1 MKDPDFDF
9 IDVVEHL
16 SDAIVITKAY
26 PLDKPGPEIV
36 YANHAY
42 CQQNGFASKE
52 VVGKNLN
59 ILQLVESGEGSEI
72 SHPRALD
79 RKYGPKMI
87 NKKGKESS
95 ENRWIELTINPLK
108 NDSAETAYL
117 VVIERDLTEQ
127 KKFEEQLQASSG
139 KDLLTNLLSREA
151 FDDALMQEFSIFSR
165 TKHTY
170 SLLLIDIDHFKKINT
185 NHGDAACTQVLSQMA
200 NLFEE
205 IFRFYDLTARIGRD
219 QFCVLFRSTSLEP
232 ALISAIRF
240 RQTVQNREFTAG
252 RGSVHVTVRIGV
264 SQVLSTDKTHIQLVE
279 RAEKALKLA
288 KNNGSDQVQIY
299 KDDMAL

>member
-1 MKDPDFDF
+1 
-9 IDVVEHL
+9 
-16 SDAIVITKAY
+16 
-26 PLDKPGPEIV
+26 
-36 YANHAY
+36 
-42 CQQNGFASKE
+42 
-52 VVGKNLN
+52 
-59 ILQLVESGEGSEI
+59 
-72 SHPRALD
+72 
-79 RKYGPKMI
+79 MI

-219 QFCVLFRSTSLEP
+219 QFCVL
-232 ALISAIRF
+232 
-240 RQTVQNREFTAG
+240 QNREFTAG
-252 RGSVHVTVRIGV
+252 GGSIHVTVSIGV